1 MIQGK
6 GWEYF
11 CDKLFH
17 ECFDKISELCKS
29 GHTVVKCQEKK
40 SDEEQT
46 CVKEVEP
53 ETYECQEK
61 KNDEDKTFVREVES
75 EIHVRTNDCNQ
86 INNSEIKMPTQPNT
100 LKQQMPTEP
109 ITS

>member
-46 CVKEVEP
+46 
-53 ETYECQEK
+53 
-61 KNDEDKTFVREVES
+61 FVREVES